1 MRKLRFYLLQLK
13 FVVTHNFGVL
23 FRHYVIKYFRNLS
36 ESEESEN
43 SDYSPS
49 EERRGS
55 SKKKKKFKRI
65 KKLPSEPK
73 PTFFREIR
81 TRKKEVKYVCSFF
94 IGPSFF
100 WRIIARSNR
109 FCEESSRRLTLENR
123 EQRGSTNHLKGL
135 PRGLKAQ
142 NVSILSPRLWLKHI
156 IQTLSARTHA
166 ENSPFWRKSISP
178 ADCF

>member
-100 WRIIARSNR
+100 DGLLLVATD
-109 FCEESSRRLTLENR
+109 FAKKVLE
-123 EQRGSTNHLKGL
+123 G
-135 PRGLKAQ
+135 
-142 NVSILSPRLWLKHI
+142 
-156 IQTLSARTHA
+156 
-166 ENSPFWRKSISP
+166 
-178 ADCF
+178 